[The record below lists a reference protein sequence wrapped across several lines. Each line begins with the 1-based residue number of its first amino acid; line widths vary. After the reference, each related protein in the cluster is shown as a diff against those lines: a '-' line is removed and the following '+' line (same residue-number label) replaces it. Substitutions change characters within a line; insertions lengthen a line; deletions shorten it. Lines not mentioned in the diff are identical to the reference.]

1 MRQLDN
7 AIKKHA
13 LRRLQT
19 GLKEK
24 KNHLKN
30 QWEEKISIQRMLN
43 ENDLLEDDVIETL
56 LQKLAAGRSVAELEE
71 AMEDV
76 QKDIIAQ
83 AKEPLKKILEDIDY
97 EHDWFEISEVEVKV
111 ANLKKNINEAHFV

>member
-7 AIKKHA
+7 AIKKHV

-24 KNHLKN
+24 KNHFKTQL
-30 QWEEKISIQRMLN
+30 EEKINIQNMLN

-56 LQKLAAGRSVAELEE
+56 LQKLATGRSVAELEE
-71 AMEDV
+71 AMEEVDRE
-76 QKDIIAQ
+76 IIAQ
-83 AKEPLKKILEDIDY
+83 AKEPLKKILEDKNY
-97 EHDWFEISEVEVKV
+97 EHDWFGISEVEVKTKYQKV
-111 ANLKKNINEAHFV
+111 K

>member
-24 KNHLKN
+24 KNHLKS
-30 QWEEKISIQRMLN
+30 QWDEKNSIQEMLN
-43 ENDLLEDDVIETL
+43 ENDLLEDEVIEEL
-56 LQKLAAGRSVAELEE
+56 LQKLATGRSLAELEE
-71 AMEDV
+71 AMEEV
-76 QKDIIAQ
+76 EREIIAQ
-83 AKEPLKKILEDIDY
+83 AKEPLKKILEDKNY
-97 EHDWFEISEVEVKV
+97 EHDWFEISQVEVKT
-111 ANLKKNINEAHFV
+111 NYLKVN

>member
-24 KNHLKN
+24 KNHLMSQLHEKN
-30 QWEEKISIQRMLN
+30 SIQEMLK

-56 LQKLAAGRSVAELEE
+56 LQKLATGRSTAELEE
-71 AMEDV
+71 AIQEV
-76 QKDIIAQ
+76 EKEISAQ
-83 AKEPLKKILEDIDY
+83 AKEPLKKLLEDKDY
-97 EHDWFEISEVEVKV
+97 EHDWFVISAVEVGP
-111 ANLKKNINEAHFV
+111 NLKR